1 MTTIAETVSQTAPR
15 LGRGLAH
22 LAAQIGSAFATLPQA
37 ARASSELQRL
47 SWMSDDELAR
57 RGTSRDALARDVMR
71 RHFPTL

>member
-1 MTTIAETVSQTAPR
+1 MTTIAETVTRTVPR
-15 LGRGLAH
+15 LGRGLAQV
-22 LAAQIGSAFATLPQA
+22 AAQIGSAFATLPQA

>member
-1 MTTIAETVSQTAPR
+1 MTTIAETFTQTAPR
-15 LGRGLAH
+15 FARGLAQ

-47 SWMSDDELAR
+47 SWMSDEELAR
-57 RGTSRDALARDVMR
+57 RGTTRDALARDVMR